1 MRSQDVDPKKC
12 PRLHAALVRQE
23 ERAAAEWKRVEELKR
38 KGKDGSAKRL
48 VRKILG
54 VKKGPPMDQETK
66 EYLAHHKAEHAEEI
80 KEREK
85 QEKEVRARTIA
96 LLTTGK
102 KGRSKA

>member
-1 MRSQDVDPKKC
+1 MRSSDVDPKKA

-23 ERAAAEWKRVEELKR
+23 ERQLAEWKRVEELKR

-54 VKKGPPMDQETK
+54 VKKGPAMTQETK
-66 EYLAHHKAEHAEEI
+66 DQLAQHKAEHAEEI
-80 KEREK
+80 KERKK
-85 QEKEVRARTIA
+85 QEQEVRERTIA

-102 KGRSKA
+102 KKGRK

>member
-1 MRSQDVDPKKC
+1 MRSKDVDPAKA

-23 ERAAAEWKRVEELKR
+23 ERRLAEWKRVEELKR

-54 VKKGPPMDQETK
+54 VKKGPPMDQDTK
-66 EYLAHHKAEHAEEI
+66 EYLAQHKAEHAQEI
-80 KEREK
+80 AERK
-85 QEKEVRARTIA
+85 QQEKEVRERTIA

-102 KGRSKA
+102 KKGRK